1 MNEQE
6 ASPSN
11 RPIAVPMAPMVRP
24 STTKIF
30 ITLASRA
37 PIDLRMEISL
47 VFSSTSM
54 ISVLRMLKHA
64 TRTMKVRMMAIA
76 SFSSFSAEKR
86 LRLSSAQSL
95 VR

>member
-1 MNEQE
+1 
-6 ASPSN
+6 
-11 RPIAVPMAPMVRP
+11 MVSP

-30 ITLASRA
+30 MMLASRA
-37 PIDLRMEISL
+37 PMDLRIEISL

-64 TRTMKVRMMAIA
+64 TSTMKVRMMAMA
-76 SFSSFSAEKR
+76 SFSSFRAEKR
-86 LRLSSAQSL
+86 LRFNSAQSL